1 MTFTE
6 LFWER
11 SEKSCQ
17 FPAWVRS
24 PCYPHHHILCRFTLT
39 TAFCPRLN
47 NWLSLPTK
55 WEASL
60 AWMHPLYKSLHS
72 AYGAYVAAH
81 TNTHTHTLVLG
92 RTNAYLAQYTRQ
104 LSHLCRVLIFSPR
117 AFSQLQNI
125 FYHYSVVMIFLCSFF
140 SLSSDVIM
148 SFSRS
153 DVLVTYSTRLL
164 SFISYSLWRYLWLFF
179 IMES

>member
-1 MTFTE
+1 MAAKASVILMTFTE

-55 WEASL
+55 WEAFL

-81 TNTHTHTLVLG
+81 TNTHTHTCI
-92 RTNAYLAQYTRQ
+92 RA
-104 LSHLCRVLIFSPR
+104 HKCIFGSIHKTTE
-117 AFSQLQNI
+117 SSVSCLNI
-125 FYHYSVVMIFLCSFF
+125 LTESIFPAAEH
-140 SLSSDVIM
+140 
-148 SFSRS
+148 
-153 DVLVTYSTRLL
+153 LL
-164 SFISYSLWRYLWLFF
+164 SL
-179 IMES
+179 